1 MAEFLS
7 NDTIMLCAGIV
18 LGAVLGSFLNVC
30 AYRIPLGQSIVS
42 PRSFCPQCNSPIPWF
57 RNLPIVTWLIQGG
70 KANCCSFKIPMRYW
84 LVEAF
89 SAIVFGFLFYRYA
102 QIPDFGQLLGGCTF
116 AWLMLAVVVIDME
129 TMIIPDRFSMGG
141 AVVGVLLSVA
151 FPALHHFHSA
161 SEFMNRIGS
170 GLDSVIGLLIGSAS
184 LYWIGILAG
193 KALKKEALGEGDVK
207 LMGCI
212 GAFCG
217 WQGSIFVIF
226 GGATLGAV
234 ILLPIMLVGR
244 FSSKEKEEDET
255 GETLTWGQEV
265 PFGPYLALAGL
276 IYLLAMRPWV
286 DDWFDSLFWVFRQ
299 ASLG

>member
-1 MAEFLS
+1 MEEFLS
-7 NDTIMLCAGIV
+7 DQTVMLLTGIV

-30 AYRIPLGQSIVS
+30 AHRIPFGQSIVS
-42 PRSFCPQCNSPIPWF
+42 PRSFCPQCKTPVPWV

-70 KANCCSFKIPMRYW
+70 RAKCCSFTIPMRYW
-84 LVEAF
+84 LVESF
-89 SAIVFGFLFYRYA
+89 CAILFGFLFYRYS
-102 QIPDFGQLLGGCTF
+102 QVPDVGLLIGGCVF

-129 TMIIPDRFSMGG
+129 TMLIPDRFSMGG
-141 AVVGVLLSVA
+141 AVAGVLLSFA
-151 FPALHHFHSA
+151 FPSLHQFHSA

-170 GLDSVIGLLIGSAS
+170 GVDSVIGLLIGSAS
-184 LYWIGILAG
+184 LYWIGILAE

-234 ILLPIMLVGR
+234 ILLPLMLVGR
-244 FSSKEKEEDET
+244 FLPKKDESKDSLK
-255 GETLTWGQEV
+255 WGQEV
-265 PFGPYLALAGL
+265 PFGPYLALAAL
-276 IYLLAMRPWV
+276 LYLLALRPWV

-299 ASLG
+299 ASSG

>member
-1 MAEFLS
+1 MEEFLS
-7 NDTIMLCAGIV
+7 DRTVMLLTGIV

-30 AYRIPLGQSIVS
+30 AYRIPVGQSIVS
-42 PRSFCPQCNSPIPWF
+42 PRSFCPQCKTPIPWV

-70 KANCCSFKIPMRYW
+70 RAKCCSFKIPMRYW
-84 LVEAF
+84 LVESF
-89 SAIVFGFLFYRYA
+89 CAILFGFLFYRYS
-102 QIPDFGQLLGGCTF
+102 QVPDVGLLIGGCVF

-129 TMIIPDRFSMGG
+129 TMLIPDRFSMGG
-141 AVVGVLLSVA
+141 AVAGVLLSFA
-151 FPALHHFHSA
+151 FPSLHQFHSA

-170 GLDSVIGLLIGSAS
+170 GVDSVIGLLVGSAS
-184 LYWIGILAG
+184 LYWIGILAE

-234 ILLPIMLVGR
+234 ILLPLMLVGR
-244 FSSKEKEEDET
+244 FLPKKDESKDSLK
-255 GETLTWGQEV
+255 WGQEV
-265 PFGPYLALAGL
+265 PFGPYLALAAL
-276 IYLLAMRPWV
+276 LYLLVLRPWV

-299 ASLG
+299 ASFG

>member
-1 MAEFLS
+1 MEEFLS
-7 NDTIMLCAGIV
+7 DQTVMLLTGIV

-30 AYRIPLGQSIVS
+30 AYRIPVGQSIVS
-42 PRSFCPQCNSPIPWF
+42 PRSFCPQCKTPIPWV

-70 KANCCSFKIPMRYW
+70 RAKCCSFTIPIRYW
-84 LVEAF
+84 LVESF
-89 SAIVFGFLFYRYA
+89 CAILFGFLFYRYA
-102 QIPDFGQLLGGCTF
+102 QVPDVGQLIGGCVF

-129 TMIIPDRFSMGG
+129 TMLIPDRFSMGG
-141 AVVGVLLSVA
+141 AVAGVLLSFA
-151 FPALHHFHSA
+151 FPSLHEFHSA

-170 GLDSVIGLLIGSAS
+170 GLDSVIGLLVGSAS
-184 LYWIGILAG
+184 LYWIGILAE

-234 ILLPIMLVGR
+234 ILLPLMLLGR
-244 FSSKEKEEDET
+244 FLPKKDESKDSLK
-255 GETLTWGQEV
+255 WGQEV
-265 PFGPYLALAGL
+265 PFGPYLALAAL
-276 IYLLAMRPWV
+276 IYLLALRPWV

-299 ASLG
+299 ASFG

>member
-1 MAEFLS
+1 MEEFLS
-7 NDTIMLCAGIV
+7 DQTVMLLTGIV

-30 AYRIPLGQSIVS
+30 AYRIPVGQSIVS
-42 PRSFCPQCNSPIPWF
+42 PRSSCPQCKTPIPWV

-70 KANCCSFKIPMRYW
+70 RAKCCSFTIPMRYW
-84 LVEAF
+84 LVESF
-89 SAIVFGFLFYRYA
+89 CAILFGFLFYRYS
-102 QIPDFGQLLGGCTF
+102 QVPDVGLLIGGCVF

-129 TMIIPDRFSMGG
+129 TMLIPDRFSMGG
-141 AVVGVLLSVA
+141 AVAGVLLSFA
-151 FPALHHFHSA
+151 FPSLHQFHSA

-170 GLDSVIGLLIGSAS
+170 GVDSVIGLLVGSAS
-184 LYWIGILAG
+184 LYWIGILAE

-234 ILLPIMLVGR
+234 ILLPLMLVGR
-244 FSSKEKEEDET
+244 FLPKKDESKDSLK
-255 GETLTWGQEV
+255 WGQEV
-265 PFGPYLALAGL
+265 PFGPYLALAAVL
-276 IYLLAMRPWV
+276 YLLVLRPWV

-299 ASLG
+299 ASSG

>member
-1 MAEFLS
+1 MEEFLS
-7 NDTIMLCAGIV
+7 DQTVMLLTGIV

-30 AYRIPLGQSIVS
+30 AYRIPVGQSIVS
-42 PRSFCPQCNSPIPWF
+42 PRSFCPQCKTPVPWV

-70 KANCCSFKIPMRYW
+70 RAKCCSFTIPMRYW
-84 LVEAF
+84 LVESF
-89 SAIVFGFLFYRYA
+89 CAILFGFLFYRYS
-102 QIPDFGQLLGGCTF
+102 QVPDVGLLIGGCF
-116 AWLMLAVVVIDME
+116 FVWLMLAVVVIDME
-129 TMIIPDRFSMGG
+129 TMLIPDRFSMGG
-141 AVVGVLLSVA
+141 AVAGVLLSFA
-151 FPALHHFHSA
+151 FPSLHQFHSA

-170 GLDSVIGLLIGSAS
+170 GVDSVIGLLIGSAS
-184 LYWIGILAG
+184 LYWIGILAE

-234 ILLPIMLVGR
+234 ILLPLMLVGR
-244 FSSKEKEEDET
+244 FLPKKDESKDSLK
-255 GETLTWGQEV
+255 WGQEV
-265 PFGPYLALAGL
+265 PFGPYLALAAL
-276 IYLLAMRPWV
+276 LYLLALRPWV

-299 ASLG
+299 ASFG

>member
-1 MAEFLS
+1 MEEFLS
-7 NDTIMLCAGIV
+7 DQTVMLLTGIV

-30 AYRIPLGQSIVS
+30 AYRIPVGQSIVS
-42 PRSFCPQCNSPIPWF
+42 PRSSCPQCKTPIPWV

-70 KANCCSFKIPMRYW
+70 RAKCCSFKIPVRYW
-84 LVEAF
+84 LVESFCALL
-89 SAIVFGFLFYRYA
+89 FGFLFYRYS
-102 QIPDFGQLLGGCTF
+102 QVPDVGQLIGGCVF

-129 TMIIPDRFSMGG
+129 TMLIPDRFSMGG
-141 AVVGVLLSVA
+141 AVAGVLLSFT
-151 FPALHHFHSA
+151 FPSLHQFHSA

-170 GLDSVIGLLIGSAS
+170 GVDSVIGLLVGSAS
-184 LYWIGILAG
+184 LYWIGILAE

-217 WQGSIFVIF
+217 WQGAIFVIF

-234 ILLPIMLVGR
+234 ILLPLMLVGR
-244 FSSKEKEEDET
+244 FLPKKEESKDS
-255 GETLTWGQEV
+255 LQWGQEV
-265 PFGPYLALAGL
+265 PFGPYLALAAL
-276 IYLLAMRPWV
+276 IYLLALRPWV

-299 ASLG
+299 ASFG

>member
-1 MAEFLS
+1 MEEFLS
-7 NDTIMLCAGIV
+7 DQTVMLLTGIV

-30 AYRIPLGQSIVS
+30 AYRIPVGQSIVS
-42 PRSFCPQCNSPIPWF
+42 PRSSCPQCKTPIPWV

-70 KANCCSFKIPMRYW
+70 RAKCCSFKIPMRYW
-84 LVEAF
+84 LVESF
-89 SAIVFGFLFYRYA
+89 CAILFGFLFYRYS
-102 QIPDFGQLLGGCTF
+102 QVPDVGQLIGGCVF

-129 TMIIPDRFSMGG
+129 TMLIPDRFSMGG
-141 AVVGVLLSVA
+141 AVAGVLLSFA
-151 FPALHHFHSA
+151 FPSLHQFHSA

-170 GLDSVIGLLIGSAS
+170 GVDSVIGLLVGSAS
-184 LYWIGILAG
+184 LYWIGILAE

-217 WQGSIFVIF
+217 WQGAIFVIF

-234 ILLPIMLVGR
+234 ILLPLMLVGR
-244 FSSKEKEEDET
+244 FLPKKEESKDS
-255 GETLTWGQEV
+255 LQWGQEV
-265 PFGPYLALAGL
+265 PFGPYLALAAL
-276 IYLLAMRPWV
+276 LYLLALRPWV

-299 ASLG
+299 ASFG

>member
-1 MAEFLS
+1 MEEFLS
-7 NDTIMLCAGIV
+7 DQTVMLLTGIV
-18 LGAVLGSFLNVC
+18 MGAVLGSFLNVC
-30 AYRIPLGQSIVS
+30 AYRIPVGQSIVS
-42 PRSFCPQCNSPIPWF
+42 PRSSCPQCKTPIPWV

-70 KANCCSFKIPMRYW
+70 RAKCCSFKIPMRYW
-84 LVEAF
+84 LVESF
-89 SAIVFGFLFYRYA
+89 CAILFGFLFYRYS
-102 QIPDFGQLLGGCTF
+102 QVPDVGQLIGGCVF

-129 TMIIPDRFSMGG
+129 TMLIPDRFSMGG
-141 AVVGVLLSVA
+141 AVVGVLLSFA
-151 FPALHHFHSA
+151 FPSLHQFHSA

-170 GLDSVIGLLIGSAS
+170 GVDSVIGLLVGSAS
-184 LYWIGILAG
+184 LYWIGILAE

-234 ILLPIMLVGR
+234 ILLPLMLLGR
-244 FSSKEKEEDET
+244 FLPQKDESKDSLK
-255 GETLTWGQEV
+255 WGQEV
-265 PFGPYLALAGL
+265 PFGPYLALAAL
-276 IYLLAMRPWV
+276 LYLLALRPWV

-299 ASLG
+299 ASFG